1 MDLRYRPSPIK
12 RSKNSGL
19 SSKSRSGRSRGC
31 RRASACS
38 RARPLAH
45 NPSQARAPQVG
56 VRLTISPSRCA
67 PVPFLHTIYPSPK
80 NNPPPPSLN
89 NRTLHDG
96 STFRRCRART
106 HTQNSAS
113 QLERTINR
121 WATEVLRRAPA
132 PVAALQ
138 EAALTDLSG
147 GGESAL
153 FTDARPMMVQSL
165 LRNAMAEAISEGFIN
180 CLIVTSSAEANVQL
194 TRIHEH
200 LFARKWCHVHASF
213 I

>member
-80 NNPPPPSLN
+80 NNPPPPPLSIIVRYMMAQPSGGVGPAHTH
-89 NRTLHDG
+89 RTRLPNSNARSIAGRPRCCAARLRPWRRYRKRHSRTCRAAG
-96 STFRRCRART
+96 SRRCSRTRAR
-106 HTQNSAS
+106 
-113 QLERTINR
+113 
-121 WATEVLRRAPA
+121 
-132 PVAALQ
+132 
-138 EAALTDLSG
+138 
-147 GGESAL
+147 
-153 FTDARPMMVQSL
+153 
-165 LRNAMAEAISEGFIN
+165 
-180 CLIVTSSAEANVQL
+180 
-194 TRIHEH
+194 
-200 LFARKWCHVHASF
+200 
-213 I
+213 